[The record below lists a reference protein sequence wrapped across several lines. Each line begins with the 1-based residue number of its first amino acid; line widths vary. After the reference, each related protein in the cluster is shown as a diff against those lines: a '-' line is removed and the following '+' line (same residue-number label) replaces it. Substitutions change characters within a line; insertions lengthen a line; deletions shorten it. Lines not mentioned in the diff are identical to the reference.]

1 MIKGLDEYIAFLD
14 ECRHLNNY
22 SSVGAIVMNA
32 NPFTNGHQYL
42 INKALDN
49 VDYLYVFV
57 IEEDKSFFSFNDR
70 FNLVKSNCANFQNVS
85 VIPTGNFIIS
95 QNTFGG
101 YFQKE
106 NATDSDVNSMDFDP
120 TIDVQIFGERIAK
133 VLNITTRFAGSE
145 PNCKVTNRYN
155 ETMKNLLPIYGV
167 NFVEIER
174 LEVDNNVVS
183 ATTVRNFIKNKE
195 FEKIKPLVPEITYN
209 FIREKYERD

>member
-1 MIKGLDEYIAFLD
+1 
-14 ECRHLNNY
+14 
-22 SSVGAIVMNA
+22 
-32 NPFTNGHQYL
+32 
-42 INKALDN
+42 
-49 VDYLYVFV
+49 
-57 IEEDKSFFSFNDR
+57 
-70 FNLVKSNCANFQNVS
+70 
-85 VIPTGNFIIS
+85 
-95 QNTFGG
+95 
-101 YFQKE
+101 
-106 NATDSDVNSMDFDP
+106 MDFDP